1 MDSYCRLYLVILVC
15 VGYFSTSYSFSSS
28 HFARS
33 HLSTRNKSYKHLYAS
48 SSSTPSSIVPTFLDQ
63 DISRLYYDL
72 PGKLVNVSVVESLP
86 RNAGLSSS
94 STTIIL
100 VTIGIRRLDD
110 IELPEE
116 TNWNSF
122 KQRLIKSDQTNLA
135 DDKFLF
141 SHEIV
146 SSMDNPSS
154 VMILSRIP
162 IEMFQKL
169 ELARKVVDLAKGE
182 EINVIMLDLFGERVL
197 DLAMGEAI
205 QAALQVS
212 LSLAALYLVSSVL
225 IS

>member
-1 MDSYCRLYLVILVC
+1 
-15 VGYFSTSYSFSSS
+15 
-28 HFARS
+28 
-33 HLSTRNKSYKHLYAS
+33 
-48 SSSTPSSIVPTFLDQ
+48 
-63 DISRLYYDL
+63 
-72 PGKLVNVSVVESLP
+72 
-86 RNAGLSSS
+86 
-94 STTIIL
+94 